1 MIDKINYLVL
11 SDVHLGHKRNSTENI
26 ITNLDV
32 FFDNYTNSSRY
43 VSLDIIF
50 IAGDLFDGLL
60 DMNSLD
66 IHLVQ
71 LWMDRL
77 NRFCAN
83 HNILLRVLKGT
94 PSHDWGQSSVFET
107 VWKIS
112 QLKNDFKYI
121 DTLFIE
127 YVEKYDLHVLYV
139 PDEWAS
145 TTEETLD
152 QVKHLLKDNNLK
164 QVDIAIMHGMF
175 NYQLPDVGR
184 ASSKHNEIEYLSL
197 VRYFINIGHI
207 HTHSVYE
214 RILAQG
220 SFDRLAHGE
229 EEPKGAM
236 LMTLDKENGNK
247 YFFIENK
254 QARVFKTLTLKSLD
268 VDISVAY
275 IEKKLS
281 KIPSDAY
288 IRLKAAKNHGIYVGF
303 EQLKIKF
310 PFYNFSKMSLE
321 DVDESAYN
329 ARVSVLMD
337 TDYAS
342 IQINKENINSLLL
355 EAITKKHVLTNDQQA
370 IYNKAIEATMTAI
383 R

>member
-1 MIDKINYLVL
+1 MTKQVSYLVL
-11 SDVHLGHKRNSTENI
+11 SDVHLGHKKNTTENI
-26 ITNLDV
+26 ISNLDV
-32 FFDNYTNSSRY
+32 FFDNYTNTSRY
-43 VSLDIIF
+43 TSLDIIF

-60 DMNSLD
+60 DMDSLD
-66 IHLVQ
+66 IHLIQ

-77 NRFCAN
+77 IRFCAN
-83 HNILLRVLKGT
+83 HDIFLRVLKGT

-107 VWKIS
+107 VWKIC
-112 QLKNDFKYI
+112 QLKNNFKYI
-121 DTLFIE
+121 NTLFIE
-127 YVEKYDLHVLYV
+127 HIEKYNLHVLYV
-139 PDEWAS
+139 PDEWTS
-145 TTEETLD
+145 TTEETLN
-152 QVKHLLKDNNLK
+152 QVKQLLKDNGLK

-236 LMTLDKENGNK
+236 LMTLDKINGNK

-254 QARVFKTLTLKSLD
+254 QAKIFKTLTLKSLD
-268 VDISVAY
+268 ADASVSY

-288 IRLKAAKNHGIYVGF
+288 IRLKAAKNHAVYIGF
-303 EQLKIKF
+303 EQLKIRF

-321 DVDESAYN
+321 DENESVYN
-329 ARVSVLMD
+329 ARVNLLMD
-337 TDYAS
+337 NDYSS
-342 IQINKENINSLLL
+342 IQINKENINNLLL
-355 EAITKKHVLTNDQQA
+355 ESISKRHTLTNDQQTV
-370 IYNKAIEATMTAI
+370 YSKVMEVTMASVK
-383 R
+383 